1 MADLSEDSLP
11 PEERVVANL
20 GLEESAHRIGAQKT
34 AINAAITMSVLLL
47 MAAIVMAGCMLW
59 LIAKDS
65 SIHWHSSVLV
75 AALTIPPPVIMVAVL
90 RAVFQT
96 AQKDKEEKSEATP
109 WPAQEVVK
117 ELIKALKDSAMKP

>member
-75 AALTIPPPVIMVAVL
+75 AALTIPPVL

>member
-59 LIAKDS
+59 
-65 SIHWHSSVLV
+65 
-75 AALTIPPPVIMVAVL
+75 PVYCRESA
-90 RAVFQT
+90 
-96 AQKDKEEKSEATP
+96 EA
-109 WPAQEVVK
+109 
-117 ELIKALKDSAMKP
+117 ISARL

>member
-47 MAAIVMAGCMLW
+47 MAAAPHGLPHNATT
-59 LIAKDS
+59 LIAAS
-65 SIHWHSSVLV
+65 ACCI
-75 AALTIPPPVIMVAVL
+75 
-90 RAVFQT
+90 RAV
-96 AQKDKEEKSEATP
+96 A
-109 WPAQEVVK
+109 
-117 ELIKALKDSAMKP
+117 